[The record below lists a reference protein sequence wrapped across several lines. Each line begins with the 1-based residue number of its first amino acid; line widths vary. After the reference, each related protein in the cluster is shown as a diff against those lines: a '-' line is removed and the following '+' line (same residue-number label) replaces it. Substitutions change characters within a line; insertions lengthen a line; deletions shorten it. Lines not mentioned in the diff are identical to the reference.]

1 MHTPTEE
8 QAAIVLAA
16 SSTQTNLLVNAL
28 AGAAKTSTLELIA
41 QALPGVEILCLAF
54 NRKIAVEMQTRMPDN
69 VKAMTLNSL
78 GHRTWSDACGRR
90 LIVESDKIY
99 NLMSATIKTLGP
111 DEQRAAYERMAEL
124 MRIVSF
130 GKQCGYIP
138 SGHYETVPKAKRLLN
153 DDEFFDHIEQD
164 LNETEMFL
172 VREVTLASLRLAF
185 EGKVD
190 YDDQILMPTIFMG
203 AFPRYQ
209 LTLVDEAQD
218 LSALNHAMLRKM
230 IGTRRLIA
238 VGDPNQA
245 IYGFRGAHENSMRL
259 LQQEFDMKELALSIS
274 FRCPQAVVKH
284 ARWKASHMRWP
295 DWAKEGLVE
304 TLATWS
310 AETLVEDAAI
320 ICRNNAPLFR
330 AAIRLLKNGRTCE
343 LDGRDITLAITKVM
357 RKFGSSDLRAVDVL
371 TAVDAWEVREC
382 EKAKPRAHGGIS
394 DRAECMRIFAREAPD
409 LGGALAYAQH
419 LTQLHSPLKLL
430 TGHKSKGLEFEHVY
444 FLDQQLVKKEDQ
456 DPNLRYVIQTR
467 AKDTLTYIT
476 SDGFVNTVKEK
487 IDAEV

>member
-1 MHTPTEE
+1 MHNPTEE
-8 QAAIVLAA
+8 QAAIVTAA
-16 SSTQTNLLVNAL
+16 RDTNDNILVNAL

-41 QALPGVEILCLAF
+41 NALPEVEILCLAF
-54 NRKIAVEMQTRMPDN
+54 NKKIAVEMQARMPDN

-78 GHRTWSDACGRR
+78 GHRTWSAACGRR

-99 NLMSATIKTLGP
+99 NLMSTEIKTLP
-111 DEQRAAYERMAEL
+111 PEEQRLAYDRMAEL

-138 SGHYETVPKAKRLLN
+138 SDHYETTPRAKRLMD

-164 LNETEMFL
+164 LNETEIFL
-172 VREVTLASLRLAF
+172 IREVTLASLRMAF
-185 EGKVD
+185 EGKID

-230 IGTRRLIA
+230 IGQRRLIA

-245 IYGFRGAHENSMRL
+245 IYGFRGAHADSMRL
-259 LQQEFDMKELALSIS
+259 LQREFDMKELTLSIS
-274 FRCPQAVVKH
+274 FRCPQAVVRH
-284 ARWKASHMRWP
+284 ARWKAPHMRWP

-310 AETLVEDAAI
+310 AETLAEDAAI
-320 ICRNNAPLFR
+320 ICRNNAPLFST
-330 AAIRLLKNGRTCE
+330 AIRLLKNGRTCE
-343 LDGRDITLAITKVM
+343 LDGRDIVTSITKVM

-371 TAVDAWEVREC
+371 AAIDAWEAREC
-382 EKAKPRAHGGIS
+382 EKAKPRAHAGIA
-394 DRAECMRIFAREAPD
+394 DRAECMRIFAREAQD

-419 LTQLHSPLKLL
+419 LTQLHSPLKLM
-430 TGHKSKGLEFEHVY
+430 TGHKAKGLEFSHVY
-444 FLDQQLVKKEDQ
+444 FLDQHLVSKNDQ
-456 DPNLRYVIQTR
+456 DPNLRYVISTR
-467 AKDTLTYIT
+467 AKETLTYIT
-476 SDGFVNTVKEK
+476 SEGFVQPVKETTN
-487 IDAEV
+487 AEV